1 MWAGLKLIFKKKFNA
16 RLDKFT
22 VHTVHNYKVGKNLP
36 VNRLAKLKNKM
47 ELKLLNLT
55 RDTYKVHCKILL
67 LEGTG

>member
-1 MWAGLKLIFKKKFNA
+1 MGWIEINFQQNFNA
-16 RLDKFT
+16 RLDKFS
-22 VHTVHNYKVGKNLP
+22 VHNYKVGKNLP
-36 VNRLAKLKNKM
+36 VNRLAILKNKM